1 VAKQTGKGR
10 GHQRRVSAMERKAT
24 RHQEFVGA
32 ADAQR
37 AEAEAQK
44 RGRVEAEQEREVVRE
59 MADEL
64 EQAAGVKGDGAIGP
78 EFPLR
83 IPRSVDEA
91 KEIAR
96 EAPEVLREKARERL
110 EKLPQP
116 AQKALHVAGSAASV
130 LLAPLRFGLQIA
142 LEVVRLPLSVLRAL
156 REREA

>member
-1 VAKQTGKGR
+1 
-10 GHQRRVSAMERKAT
+10 MERKAT

-44 RGRVEAEQEREVVRE
+44 RGRLEAEQEREAVRE

-110 EKLPQP
+110 EKLPEP
-116 AQKALHVAGSAASV
+116 AQKALQVAGSAASV

-142 LEVVRLPLSVLRAL
+142 REVVRLPLSVLRAL